1 MSSAEREIFAKI
13 FDEMLTAPVQAPL
26 KKMVVKADFQ
36 RRVDEKVGAKRVKG
50 EVAAALDDSLFLSM
64 SEVAEYPVALQP
76 LASKYARLK
85 DDGPIN
91 RDWRNWEKRLNSCST
106 DHAMIQFLETNFF
119 IPLKLR
125 NDNGNKNGTCDD
137 ATTPGGKITF
147 TSIAENYPRILQKA
161 MNLLRVHF
169 RNPLAAHTLFQRAKA
184 LSAESYVLGC
194 TTAVYNEWMLVR
206 WEEFRDLAAVVEL
219 VEEMGMNGVR
229 ADEKTVRIVEEVVR
243 DVEEWGAHGPEAIRP
258 LWAGERERVGRLEKV
273 LREIRAQMERPVE
286 VELDGQ
292 MGKVVDKESGDQM
305 EKPLERK
312 REKQLGEWNVEQ
324 SSVES
329 TAQLDDKMIPQDA

>member
-50 EVAAALDDSLFLSM
+50 EVASALDDSLFLSM

-258 LWAGERERVGRLEKV
+258 VWVEREKVGRLEKV
-273 LREIRAQMERPVE
+273 LREIKRQMQRPVDM
-286 VELDGQ
+286 ELKGQ
-292 MGKVVDKESGDQM
+292 MGNAVDKVSEGQM
-305 EKPLERK
+305 EKPLNRERE
-312 REKQLGEWNVEQ
+312 RQVGVRNVER
-324 SSVES
+324 SNVES
-329 TAQLDDKMIPQDA
+329 TTQPMMK